1 MTDRNMHILRHPKK
15 HSSEILMRVLLSFIA
30 ITTVLIVCPACAG
43 ENMKAFPPPDQGQIR
58 YVIQLAGH
66 DDESNYQVE
75 LIVGRTVEIDAIN
88 QYFFGGQIKK
98 ESIAGWGY
106 TRYVVGELGPM
117 AGTLMAV
124 DPNAP
129 KVARFIRLA
138 GEPYL
143 VRYNSRL
150 PVVVYVPT
158 GVEVRYRIWRAD
170 PESIEADE
178 G

>member
-1 MTDRNMHILRHPKK
+1 
-15 HSSEILMRVLLSFIA
+15 
-30 ITTVLIVCPACAG
+30 
-43 ENMKAFPPPDQGQIR
+43 MKAFPPPDQGQTR
-58 YVIQLAGH
+58 YVIHLAEL

-75 LIVGRTVEIDAIN
+75 LIVGQTVETDEIN
-88 QYFFGGQIKK
+88 NYFFGGQIKK

-106 TRYVVGELGPM
+106 TRYVVHELGPM

-129 KVARFIRLA
+129 KVARFIRLS

-150 PVVVYVPT
+150 PVVVYVPE
-158 GVEVRYRIWRAD
+158 GVEVRYRIWRAE
-170 PESIEADE
+170 PESKKANE

>member
-1 MTDRNMHILRHPKK
+1 M
-15 HSSEILMRVLLSFIA
+15 
-30 ITTVLIVCPACAG
+30 ITIFTVLIVCSVYAG
-43 ENMKAFPPPDQGQIR
+43 DNMKAFPPPDQGQIR
-58 YVIQLAGH
+58 YVIHLSEL
-66 DDESNYQVE
+66 DNESDYQVE
-75 LIVGRTVEIDAIN
+75 LIVGQTVEIDEIN
-88 QYFFGGQIKK
+88 NYFFGGQIKK

-106 TRYVVGELGPM
+106 TRYVVRELGPM

-129 KVARFIRLA
+129 KVARFIRLS

-150 PVVVYVPT
+150 PVVIYVPE
-158 GVEVRYRIWRAD
+158 GVEVRYRIWRGE
-170 PESIEADE
+170 PEPKKAKE